1 MNPVRLSRAG
11 LSARCTR
18 WFAALLG
25 AALLGACSFGS
36 GRPDP
41 KPLEPIAAP
50 ITIRPAWNQSIG
62 AVQFPLTVAV
72 NAGVLT
78 VAASD
83 GSVAAIEAESGRT
96 IWRMNVGAKIG
107 AGVGSDGR
115 TVAVVTR
122 DGDLVAIESG
132 QIKWKKPLGVR
143 VATAPLV
150 AGARVFVLGVD
161 RAVQGFDASDG
172 AKLWQLQRPGDPL
185 TLSQTGVITAYK
197 NTLVV
202 GQGPRM
208 AGIDPVAAS
217 LRWEVPIGSP
227 RGANEV
233 ERLADLIGPALR
245 AGELLCARSFQ
256 AAVGCVNA
264 ERGSVVWTKTTGGTD
279 AVGGDADLLFGADAS
294 DRLNAWRT
302 PSGDVAWTS
311 EALMFRSLGS
321 PAVVAGSVVVG
332 DSKGTLHWLSR
343 EKGEAQARVNTDGS
357 AISVP
362 PVVVGGLLIVV
373 TRSGGI
379 FAFRP

>member
-1 MNPVRLSRAG
+1 M
-11 LSARCTR
+11 
-18 WFAALLG
+18 
-25 AALLGACSFGS
+25 
-36 GRPDP
+36 
-41 KPLEPIAAP
+41 
-50 ITIRPAWNQSIG
+50 
-62 AVQFPLTVAV
+62 
-72 NAGVLT
+72 
-78 VAASD
+78 
-83 GSVAAIEAESGRT
+83 
-96 IWRMNVGAKIG
+96 
-107 AGVGSDGR
+107 
-115 TVAVVTR
+115 
-122 DGDLVAIESG
+122 
-132 QIKWKKPLGVR
+132 
-143 VATAPLV
+143 
-150 AGARVFVLGVD
+150 
-161 RAVQGFDASDG
+161 
-172 AKLWQLQRPGDPL
+172 
-185 TLSQTGVITAYK
+185 ITAYK

-343 EKGEAQARVNTDGS
+343 DKGEAQARVNTDGS